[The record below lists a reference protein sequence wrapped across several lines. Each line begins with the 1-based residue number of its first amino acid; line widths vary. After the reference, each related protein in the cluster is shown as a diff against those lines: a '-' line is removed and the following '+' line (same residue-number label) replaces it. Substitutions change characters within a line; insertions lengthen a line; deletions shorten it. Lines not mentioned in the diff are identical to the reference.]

1 MVNNLEGVFMSKLIG
16 KGFISEVIGV
26 FTLVFIGVGAI
37 IVNQRTHEIGNF
49 GIALAF
55 GLSVTLIISSISKV
69 SGAHLNPIVTLSL
82 CATGKCSSKCAI
94 YYMVA
99 QVIGACLASAALYFL
114 FGDLLRFGVTVVSE
128 DLKLIDGFIIELI
141 MSFFLVLTVLHTANA
156 FIIGIVVF
164 LDAFI
169 GGSLT
174 GASMNPARSFGPAM
188 VSNHWEYQWLYW
200 IAPLAGAMLATIVYY
215 LIREKYQND
224 NQLNPL
230 S

>member
-1 MVNNLEGVFMSKLIG
+1 MSKLIG
-16 KGFISEVIGV
+16 RGFISEAIGV

-49 GIALAF
+49 GIALSF

-82 CATGKCSSKCAI
+82 CATGKCSSKCAF
-94 YYMVA
+94 YYMIA
-99 QVIGACLASAALYFL
+99 QVIGASIASATLYFL
-114 FGDLLRFGVTVVSE
+114 FGDLLQFGVTVVSK
-128 DLKLIDGFIIELI
+128 DLKLVDGFVIELI
-141 MSFFLVLTVLHTANA
+141 MSFFLVLTVLHTSNG

-164 LDAFI
+164 LNAFI

-188 VSNHWEYQWLYW
+188 ISNHWDYQWLYW
-200 IAPLAGAMLATIVYY
+200 LAPLTGALFAIIIYY
-215 LIREKYQND
+215 FNIRKTSQ
-224 NQLNPL
+224 
-230 S
+230 

>member
-1 MVNNLEGVFMSKLIG
+1 MSKLIG
-16 KGFISEVIGV
+16 KGFISEAIGV

-55 GLSVTLIISSISKV
+55 GLSVTLIISSISKA

-82 CATGKCSSKCAI
+82 CATGKCSSKCAF
-94 YYMVA
+94 YYMIA
-99 QVIGACLASAALYFL
+99 QVIGASIASATLYFL
-114 FGDLLRFGVTVVSE
+114 FGDLLQFGVTVVSK
-128 DLKLIDGFIIELI
+128 DLKLIDGFVIELI
-141 MSFFLVLTVLHTANA
+141 MSFFLVLTVLHTSNA

-164 LDAFI
+164 LNAFI

-188 VSNHWEYQWLYW
+188 ISNHWDYQWLYW
-200 IAPLAGAMLATIVYY
+200 LAPLTGALLAIIVYY
-215 LIREKYQND
+215 FNIRKPSQ
-224 NQLNPL
+224 
-230 S
+230 

>member
-1 MVNNLEGVFMSKLIG
+1 MSKLIG
-16 KGFISEVIGV
+16 RGFISEAIGV

-82 CATGKCSSKCAI
+82 CATGKCSSKYAF
-94 YYMVA
+94 YYMIA
-99 QVIGACLASAALYFL
+99 QVIGASIASATLYFL
-114 FGDLLRFGVTVVSE
+114 FGDLLQFGVTVVSK
-128 DLKLIDGFIIELI
+128 DLKLVDGFVIELI
-141 MSFFLVLTVLHTANA
+141 MSFFLVLTVLHTSNA

-164 LDAFI
+164 LNAFI

-188 VSNHWEYQWLYW
+188 ISNHWDYQWLYW
-200 IAPLAGAMLATIVYY
+200 LAPLTGALLAIIVYY
-215 LIREKYQND
+215 FNIRKTSQ
-224 NQLNPL
+224 
-230 S
+230 

>member
-1 MVNNLEGVFMSKLIG
+1 MSKLIG
-16 KGFISEVIGV
+16 RGFISEAIGV

-82 CATGKCSSKCAI
+82 CATGKCSSKCAF
-94 YYMVA
+94 YYVIA
-99 QVIGACLASAALYFL
+99 QVIGASIASATLYFL
-114 FGDLLRFGVTVVSE
+114 FGDLLQFGVTVVSK
-128 DLKLIDGFIIELI
+128 DLKLVDGFVIELI
-141 MSFFLVLTVLHTANA
+141 MSFFLVLTVLHTSNA

-164 LDAFI
+164 LNAFI

-188 VSNHWEYQWLYW
+188 ISNHWDYQWLYW
-200 IAPLAGAMLATIVYY
+200 LAPLTGSLFAIIAYY
-215 LIREKYQND
+215 FNIRKTSQ
-224 NQLNPL
+224 
-230 S
+230 

>member
-1 MVNNLEGVFMSKLIG
+1 MVNNLEGIFMSKLIG
-16 KGFISEVIGV
+16 RGFISEAIGV

-82 CATGKCSSKCAI
+82 CATGKCSSKCAF
-94 YYMVA
+94 YYVIA
-99 QVIGACLASAALYFL
+99 QVIGASIASATLYFL
-114 FGDLLRFGVTVVSE
+114 FGDLLQFGVTVVSK
-128 DLKLIDGFIIELI
+128 DLKLVDGFVIELI
-141 MSFFLVLTVLHTANA
+141 MSFFLVLTVLHTSNA

-164 LDAFI
+164 LNAFI

-188 VSNHWEYQWLYW
+188 ISNHWDYQWLYW
-200 IAPLAGAMLATIVYY
+200 LAPLTGSLFAIIAYY
-215 LIREKYQND
+215 FNIRKTSQ
-224 NQLNPL
+224 
-230 S
+230 

>member
-1 MVNNLEGVFMSKLIG
+1 MSKLIG
-16 KGFISEVIGV
+16 RGFISEAIGV

-82 CATGKCSSKCAI
+82 CATGKCSSKCAF
-94 YYMVA
+94 YYMIA
-99 QVIGACLASAALYFL
+99 QVISASIASATLYFL
-114 FGDLLRFGVTVVSE
+114 FGDLLQFGVTVVSK
-128 DLKLIDGFIIELI
+128 DLKLVDGFVIELI
-141 MSFFLVLTVLHTANA
+141 MSFFLVLTVLHTSNA

-164 LDAFI
+164 LNAFI

-188 VSNHWEYQWLYW
+188 ISNHWDYQWLYW
-200 IAPLAGAMLATIVYY
+200 LAPLTGASLAIIVYY
-215 LIREKYQND
+215 FNIRKTSQ
-224 NQLNPL
+224 
-230 S
+230 

>member
-1 MVNNLEGVFMSKLIG
+1 MVNNLEGIFMSKLIG
-16 KGFISEVIGV
+16 RGFISEAIGV

-82 CATGKCSSKCAI
+82 CATGKCSSKCAF
-94 YYMVA
+94 YYMIA
-99 QVIGACLASAALYFL
+99 QVIGASIASATLYFL
-114 FGDLLRFGVTVVSE
+114 FGDLLQFGVTVVSK
-128 DLKLIDGFIIELI
+128 DLKLVDGFVIELI
-141 MSFFLVLTVLHTANA
+141 MSFFLVLTVLHTSNA
-156 FIIGIVVF
+156 FIIGIIVF
-164 LDAFI
+164 LNAFI

-188 VSNHWEYQWLYW
+188 ISNHWDYQWLYW
-200 IAPLAGAMLATIVYY
+200 LAPLTGASLAIIVYY
-215 LIREKYQND
+215 FNIRKTSQ
-224 NQLNPL
+224 
-230 S
+230 

>member
-1 MVNNLEGVFMSKLIG
+1 MVNNLEGIFMSKLIG
-16 KGFISEVIGV
+16 RGFISEAIGV

-82 CATGKCSSKCAI
+82 CATGKCSSKCAF
-94 YYMVA
+94 YYMIA
-99 QVIGACLASAALYFL
+99 QVIGASIASATLYFL
-114 FGDLLRFGVTVVSE
+114 FGDLLQFGVTVVSK
-128 DLKLIDGFIIELI
+128 DLKLVDGFVIELI
-141 MSFFLVLTVLHTANA
+141 MSFFLVLTVLHTSNA

-164 LDAFI
+164 LNAFI

-188 VSNHWEYQWLYW
+188 ISNHWDYQWLYW
-200 IAPLAGAMLATIVYY
+200 LAPLTGALFAIIIYY
-215 LIREKYQND
+215 FNIRKTSQ
-224 NQLNPL
+224 
-230 S
+230 

>member
-1 MVNNLEGVFMSKLIG
+1 MSKLIG
-16 KGFISEVIGV
+16 RGFISEAIGV

-82 CATGKCSSKCAI
+82 CATGKCSSKCAF
-94 YYMVA
+94 YYMIA
-99 QVIGACLASAALYFL
+99 QVIGASIASATLYFL
-114 FGDLLRFGVTVVSE
+114 FGDLLQFGVTVVSK
-128 DLKLIDGFIIELI
+128 DLKLVDGFVIELI
-141 MSFFLVLTVLHTANA
+141 MSFFLVLTVLHTSNA
-156 FIIGIVVF
+156 FIIGIIVF
-164 LDAFI
+164 LNAFI

-188 VSNHWEYQWLYW
+188 ISNHWDYQWLYW
-200 IAPLAGAMLATIVYY
+200 LAPLTGASLAIIVYY
-215 LIREKYQND
+215 FNIRKTSQ
-224 NQLNPL
+224 
-230 S
+230 